1 MIPLVVVLVFILVS
15 SAGLTYFM
23 IEVNRAGVLI
33 SGNVSEIE
41 KCPRTSLVTL
51 GLPDGQSF
59 RFSSTNRKLDGIQ
72 VGDRITVREIKG
84 RAAYIKKKDMK
95 MAETGPG

>member
-72 VGDRITVREIKG
+72 VCEGDKR
-84 RAAYIKKKDMK
+84 
-95 MAETGPG
+95 TGCIYQKERHENG